1 MYFSVKVYISKKGEH
16 PFGMSTF
23 ISLLVNSMFVPRAGL
38 EPAQPLLAK
47 GF

>member
-1 MYFSVKVYISKKGEH
+1 MQIFHKKNFKG
-16 PFGMSTF
+16 G
-23 ISLLVNSMFVPRAGL
+23 VPRAGL

>member
-1 MYFSVKVYISKKGEH
+1 MLVYAFSFCKRIN
-16 PFGMSTF
+16 TL
-23 ISLLVNSMFVPRAGL
+23 SLKVPRAGL

>member
-1 MYFSVKVYISKKGEH
+1 MRLCHKLNFMAQPLAV
-16 PFGMSTF
+16 
-23 ISLLVNSMFVPRAGL
+23 VPGAGL

>member
-1 MYFSVKVYISKKGEH
+1 MYKSKKLIESKRSY
-16 PFGMSTF
+16 MLF
-23 ISLLVNSMFVPRAGL
+23 ICMRTNTQSKKVPRAGL